1 MTAGLLHDVL
11 ESSDTTAV
19 ELRVRF
25 GPVIASLVER
35 HDSFYALFE
44 RAGANVEQATGL
56 LAKLITSG
64 RRRYART
71 L

>member
-1 MTAGLLHDVL
+1 MTKADRVLGLL
-11 ESSDTTAV
+11 
-19 ELRVRF
+19 
-25 GPVIASLVER
+25 PSLPR
-35 HDSFYALFE
+35 YDSFYALFE